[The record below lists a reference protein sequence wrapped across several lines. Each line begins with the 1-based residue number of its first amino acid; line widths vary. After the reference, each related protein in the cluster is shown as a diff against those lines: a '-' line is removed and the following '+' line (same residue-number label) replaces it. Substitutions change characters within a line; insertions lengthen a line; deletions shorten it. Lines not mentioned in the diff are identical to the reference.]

1 MTDSADMQLR
11 QAVDLTRA
19 MLEVAQARKW
29 SALPEMQQKR
39 AELLEQIFP
48 LDEAQRTPE
57 SRALLESMIAD
68 NQKLEHLCRDAQQTL
83 RLELSDL
90 NKNRKAV
97 AAYQSS

>member
-1 MTDSADMQLR
+1 MTDNAVMQLR

-19 MLEVAQARKW
+19 MLQMAQDRKW

-39 AELLEQIFP
+39 AALLEQIFP
-48 LDEAQRTPE
+48 LGEDQQTLDT
-57 SRALLESMIAD
+57 RALLESMIAD
-68 NQKLEHLCRDAQQTL
+68 NQQLEQICRDAQQTL

>member
-1 MTDSADMQLR
+1 MADDALIPLR

-19 MLEVAQARKW
+19 MLEMAQDHHW
-29 SALPEMQQKR
+29 SSLPEMQQKR
-39 AELLEQIFP
+39 TLLLEQIFP
-48 LDEAQRTPE
+48 LEEAQRTSQNRTLME
-57 SRALLESMIAD
+57 TMIAD
-68 NQKLEHLCRDAQQTL
+68 NQQLERVCREAQQTL